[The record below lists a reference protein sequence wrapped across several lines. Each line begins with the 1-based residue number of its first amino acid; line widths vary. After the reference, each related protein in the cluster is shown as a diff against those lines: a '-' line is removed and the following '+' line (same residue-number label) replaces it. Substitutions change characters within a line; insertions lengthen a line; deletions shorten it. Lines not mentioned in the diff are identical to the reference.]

1 MWPVS
6 TEDNKRAFGDPS
18 LSSVEGESPAAEV
31 TPEAIE
37 EVEIV
42 IPEASAAAA
51 EGESPEDD
59 PIALKARAAAAEEK
73 VKELSEKL
81 KEYHERLLRTAADLD
96 NFRKRSLKEKEE
108 IRRYGIEKMLKDFL
122 PIQDNLERA
131 LDHAKSGGD
140 FDSLR
145 QGIGMTRKLFE
156 DSLARHGVRSFNSV
170 GRPFDPRLH
179 EALQQ
184 VDSTD
189 FEPNHVVSEV
199 VKGYLLHDRL
209 ARPALVVVS
218 KSSADAVETNP
229 SSEPAPVQAEQVSG
243 VVRNA
248 QPKGEPN

>member
-1 MWPVS
+1 MS
-6 TEDNKRAFGDPS
+6 TEDNKRAFGDPPQ
-18 LSSVEGESPAAEV
+18 SSVEGESPAAAV
-31 TPEAIE
+31 TPEAAE

-42 IPEASAAAA
+42 IPEASAPVSEAKSTEEEPA
-51 EGESPEDD
+51 
-59 PIALKARAAAAEEK
+59 ALKARAAAAEDK

-81 KEYHERLLRTAADLD
+81 KEYHERLLRSAADLD
-96 NFRKRSLKEKEE
+96 NFRKRALKEKEE
-108 IRRYGIEKMLKDFL
+108 IRRFGIEKLLKDFL

-140 FDSLR
+140 FESLR

-156 DSLARHGVRSFNSV
+156 DSLARYGVRSFNSV

-184 VDSTD
+184 VDSAD
-189 FEPNHVVSEV
+189 FGPNHVVSEV

-218 KSSADAVETNP
+218 KGTGEAI
-229 SSEPAPVQAEQVSG
+229 EPDPTAGAAPVQAEQVSDT
-243 VVRNA
+243 VRDVR
-248 QPKGEPN
+248 PKEPN

>member
-1 MWPVS
+1 VS
-6 TEDNKRAFGDPS
+6 TEDNKRAFGDTSP
-18 LSSVEGESPAAEV
+18 SSVEGESPAAAA
-31 TPEAIE
+31 TPEAAE
-37 EVEIV
+37 GVEIV
-42 IPEASAAAA
+42 IPEAPAPAV
-51 EGESPEDD
+51 ETTSPEEDRV
-59 PIALKARAAAAEEK
+59 ALKARAAAAEDK

-81 KEYHERLLRTAADLD
+81 KDYHELLLRSAADLD
-96 NFRKRSLKEKEE
+96 NFRKRTLKEKEE
-108 IRRYGIEKMLKDFL
+108 IRRYGVEKLLKDFL

-156 DSLARHGVRSFNSV
+156 DSLARYGVHSFNSV

-184 VDSTD
+184 VDSSD
-189 FEPNHVVSEV
+189 LEPNHVVSEV

-218 KSSADAVETNP
+218 KNPTEAVEPSP
-229 SSEPAPVQAEQVSG
+229 SSEVAPVQAEQVSE
-243 VVRNA
+243 VVRDA
-248 QPKGEPN
+248 ELKGEPT

>member
-1 MWPVS
+1 MLFRS
-6 TEDNKRAFGDPS
+6 NKRAFGDPS
-18 LSSVEGESPAAEV
+18 QSSVEGESAEAAV
-31 TPEAIE
+31 APEAVE
-37 EVEIV
+37 GVEII
-42 IPEASAAAA
+42 IPEAPGTAV
-51 EGESPEDD
+51 ETKPPEED
-59 PIALKARAAAAEEK
+59 PAALKARAAAAEDK

-96 NFRKRSLKEKEE
+96 NFRKRTLKEKEE
-108 IRRYGIEKMLKDFL
+108 IRRYGIEKLLRDFL

-131 LDHAKSGGD
+131 LDHAESGGD

-156 DSLARHGVRSFNSV
+156 DSLARYGVRSFSSV

-184 VDSTD
+184 VENADLG
-189 FEPNHVVSEV
+189 PNHVVSEV

-218 KSSADAVETNP
+218 KGAADAVEPEP
-229 SSEPAPVQAEQVSG
+229 SPEAAPVQAERVSQT
-243 VVRNA
+243 VRDA
-248 QPKGEPN
+248 QAKGEST